1 MLIDDDK
8 SMIGTANLD
17 NRSFRI
23 NFEINILFSSQEFA
37 GKVEKMMIE
46 DFSNSFQITEEDYT
60 KKPFWYKLAVKVA
73 RLLAPIQ

>member
-1 MLIDDDK
+1 MLIDNEHA
-8 SMIGTANLD
+8 MIGTANLD

-23 NFEINILFSSQEFA
+23 NFEINILFSNKEFA
-37 GKVEKMMIE
+37 KNVEDMMKE

-60 KKPFWYKLAVKVA
+60 KKPFWYKLAIKVA